1 MNLNNSSFENNPANS
16 ETPTTITSRR
26 LLTTTEAALFLGITG
41 NKLANLRY
49 GDVGPD
55 WVQLGRTIRYIPDD
69 LDWWLEQAGAKSA

>member
-1 MNLNNSSFENNPANS
+1 MNLNASIFENNPPDS
-16 ETPTTITSRR
+16 ETLTATAPRR
-26 LLTTTEAALFLGITG
+26 LLTATEAAHFLGITG

-69 LDWWLEQAGAKSA
+69 LDWWLELAGAKSA